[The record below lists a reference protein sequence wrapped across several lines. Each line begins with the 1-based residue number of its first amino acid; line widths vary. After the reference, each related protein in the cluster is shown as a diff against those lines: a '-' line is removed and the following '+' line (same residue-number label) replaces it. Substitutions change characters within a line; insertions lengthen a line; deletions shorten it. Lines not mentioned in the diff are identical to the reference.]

1 MLHKIV
7 VVYLWI
13 YMHLWFYWIYKNSF
27 AMLCYHYAMLLLFVL
42 ILVRGVPSLNTSK
55 GTDRAAM
62 HGAFAVDDP
71 PRGQPIM

>member
-1 MLHKIV
+1 
-7 VVYLWI
+7 
-13 YMHLWFYWIYKNSF
+13 
-27 AMLCYHYAMLLLFVL
+27 MLCYHYAMLLLLVW

-71 PRGQPIM
+71 PRGQPIMWFSELGCGVWATWPGPLYH